1 MVTSIVVDIGVCG
14 GVMGIRD
21 LLALTIDDDSSA
33 SLVCWEAV
41 TCGAKI

>member
-1 MVTSIVVDIGVCG
+1 
-14 GVMGIRD
+14 MGIRD
-21 LLALTIDDDSSA
+21 LLAETIDDDASA